1 MRLPSVAN
9 AGASDGE
16 GIVMP
21 RRFAIA
27 ALLAV
32 LTGSLLAVPAQGRN
46 GRHCAYRLVTVARHG
61 PVNEARADLIGCY
74 STFAQSLAAGTG
86 GALRVSERMTPQQL
100 TDAEVATDTRAGSV
114 MIGSEFN
121 LNNYG
126 GVSQSY
132 FAPSTCSATD
142 IWDVNYVG
150 DDFNDKFNS
159 GKGFGG
165 CDHNKKFAAAD
176 FAGNVLT
183 CTPNC
188 GNYGDLANEVSSLRW
203 RP

>member
-27 ALLAV
+27 TLLAV
-32 LTGSLLAVPAQGRN
+32 LAGSLLAVPAQGRN
-46 GRHCAYRLVTVARHG
+46 GRHCAYRLVTVSRHG
-61 PVNEARADLIGCY
+61 SVNEARADLIGCY

-86 GALRVSERMTPQQL
+86 GSVHVSDSMTPQRL
-100 TDAEVATDTRAGSV
+100 TDAELQTGTRAGLV
-114 MIGSEFN
+114 AIGTEFN
-121 LNNYG
+121 NNGYD
-126 GVSQSY
+126 GVSRSF
-132 FAPSTCSATD
+132 FAESTCSATD
-142 IWDVNYVG
+142 IWEWNYVG
-150 DDFNDKFNS
+150 DDWNDRSNS

-165 CDHNKKFAAAD
+165 CDHNKKFEAAD
-176 FAGNVLT
+176 FGGNVLT

-188 GNYGDLANEVSSLRW
+188 TNYGILANEVSSLRY